1 MIGLASSIWQEREA
15 SIAVASEGT
24 RCILTLLFTSSVVLA
39 TLVDVP
45 TSDAIIAKL
54 LSGTA
59 GTNSVS
65 AVASTDLLAST
76 VILGAWV
83 SSSSE
88 ATLPVPSQ
96 GKATCAAAQDLEA
109 VLSTV
114 MVASAIVKA
123 ASLEASLT
131 KTSLAK
137 TSLTRASLSRAT
149 LTRAALT
156 RATSAGT
163 GPLVWL
169 KSPLSATAGEGT
181 WCVVADLAAAPVV
194 ALLALID
201 VLASPFVLT
210 QEVAIVA
217 EAPHLTSHDLT
228 IVLTVTVVV
237 TTTRRCNGDPNTAI
251 LAGDLYWNA
260 ANIDVS

>member
-65 AVASTDLLAST
+65 AVAGTDLLAST

-83 SSSSE
+83 SSSSSE
-88 ATLPVPSQ
+88 TTLPVPSQ

-123 ASLEASLT
+123 ASLEASLA
-131 KTSLAK
+131 KSSLAK
-137 TSLTRASLSRAT
+137 TSLTRAALSRAT

-181 WCVVADLAAAPVV
+181 WGVVANLAAAPVV

-237 TTTRRCNGDPNTAI
+237 TTTLVLVCS
-251 LAGDLYWNA
+251 L
-260 ANIDVS
+260 